1 MSRLW
6 LLCSR
11 YWLDLLIVIAA
22 VGGAIGTVL
31 RQDPQR
37 PVGLRLGFEVVAL
50 LLLVLSLLLRRRF
63 PFAAPAALWALAAA
77 LSFLDGRL
85 IVAQPGV
92 FLAGMGAALLLG
104 NLRDPLQARVGL
116 AILLI
121 AALIVVFNDPQRTV
135 GELTF
140 TPALFVL
147 GWLVGFVLHGRAQQ
161 TEAAEERAERA
172 EREREAAARVAVAEE
187 RGRIARELHDV
198 VAHAVSV
205 MVLQVGAVRHR
216 MPPSNVD
223 DREALKSAEQAGRTA
238 LTEMRRLLSAMRQ
251 DGDELELLPHPGLDD
266 LDALVSGVRAAG
278 LAVRVEIQGEP
289 SGLPP
294 GLDLSAYRI
303 LQEGLTNALKH
314 ARARHARVL
323 VRYGA
328 DDLQIEIQDDGQ
340 GPATNDGLGHGLV
353 GIRERVKIFGGD
365 MSAGPA
371 GAGGF
376 VLRARLPLDP
386 ARV

>member
-1 MSRLW
+1 
-6 LLCSR
+6 
-11 YWLDLLIVIAA
+11 
-22 VGGAIGTVL
+22 
-31 RQDPQR
+31 
-37 PVGLRLGFEVVAL
+37 
-50 LLLVLSLLLRRRF
+50 
-63 PFAAPAALWALAAA
+63 
-77 LSFLDGRL
+77 
-85 IVAQPGV
+85 
-92 FLAGMGAALLLG
+92 
-104 NLRDPLQARVGL
+104 
-116 AILLI
+116 
-121 AALIVVFNDPQRTV
+121 
-135 GELTF
+135 
-140 TPALFVL
+140 
-147 GWLVGFVLHGRAQQ
+147 
-161 TEAAEERAERA
+161 
-172 EREREAAARVAVAEE
+172 
-187 RGRIARELHDV
+187 
-198 VAHAVSV
+198 
-205 MVLQVGAVRHR
+205 
-216 MPPSNVD
+216 
-223 DREALKSAEQAGRTA
+223 
-238 LTEMRRLLSAMRQ
+238 MRRLLSAMRR

-289 SGLPP
+289 STLPP